1 VRSFQDAEHE
11 LTVVGVVNEAVDW
24 ERPRGEQ
31 YEIYVPVAQHPRS
44 ASDPIALIRSDNPP
58 ALLNEV
64 RALLR
69 SVARDIPATVA
80 LLDDRIAESA
90 ASRRFAMVAIVA
102 FGGISLIL
110 AAIGI
115 YGVLAYSVT
124 TRRFEIGVRM
134 ALGATSHAILIRTL
148 QGAAAMALAGIVVG
162 AIGTLVATRYIAK
175 LLYGV
180 TPSDPTAYVAGAGLL
195 LTAALLGA
203 YGPARRASR
212 VDPIS
217 AIRGEA

>member
-1 VRSFQDAEHE
+1 VAK
-11 LTVVGVVNEAVDW
+11 EAVDW
-24 ERPRGEQ
+24 ESPRGVQ
-31 YEIYVPVAQHPRS
+31 YEIYVPLTQHPRS
-44 ASDPIALIRSDNPP
+44 NADPIALLRSDNPA
-58 ALLNEV
+58 ALLNDV
-64 RALLR
+64 RASLR
-69 SVARDIPATVA
+69 ATAHDIPATVA

-102 FGGISLIL
+102 FGAIALIL

-134 ALGATSHAILIRTL
+134 ALGATPRAILVRTMS
-148 QGAAAMALAGIVVG
+148 GAAPIARVGIVAGAVG
-162 AIGTLVATRYIAK
+162 ARIGTRYIAR

-180 TPSDPTAYVAGAGLL
+180 TPSDPSAYVAGGLL
-195 LTAALLGA
+195 LLGAALLGA
-203 YGPARRASR
+203 YAPARRASR
-212 VDPIS
+212 VDPLL